1 MELPRRPERTADD
14 TRALVDQHSSS
25 LPRCRTGGGRYKRRT
40 LFLCLTTLT
49 LLFGP
54 FAMICVSGR
63 SLLSTLRSPTDS
75 QQITQTSLHHGRV
88 WSLSV
93 TGRECVCHLHTSV
106 LTLAQVPDGVF
117 AFVCTS
123 ARVSENKNKRITLDL
138 CSSSVSN
145 VSSEQMS

>member
-40 LFLCLTTLT
+40 LFLCLTTLS

-106 LTLAQVPDGVF
+106 LTLAQVPDGVLHSP
-117 AFVCTS
+117 ALAHVCQKTKIS
-123 ARVSENKNKRITLDL
+123 ASRWICAAALLATLAVSR
-138 CSSSVSN
+138 
-145 VSSEQMS
+145 

>member
-14 TRALVDQHSSS
+14 TRGLVYQHSSS

-40 LFLCLTTLT
+40 LFLCLTTLS

-63 SLLSTLRSPTDS
+63 SLLSTLGSPTDS
-75 QQITQTSLHHGRV
+75 QQITQTSPHRGRV

-93 TGRECVCHLHTSV
+93 TGRECCVFFTPPCRIPDGFLRSPALAHVCQKTKISASHWICAAAPLA
-106 LTLAQVPDGVF
+106 TLA
-117 AFVCTS
+117 
-123 ARVSENKNKRITLDL
+123 VSR
-138 CSSSVSN
+138 
-145 VSSEQMS
+145 

>member
-1 MELPRRPERTADD
+1 MEQPRRPERTADD
-14 TRALVDQHSSS
+14 TRALVYHHSSS

-40 LFLCLTTLT
+40 LFLCLTTLS

-75 QQITQTSLHHGRV
+75 QQITQTSLHRGQV

-93 TGRECVCHLHTSV
+93 TGRECVSSSHLRVGSGRV
-106 LTLAQVPDGVF
+106 LRSSALAHVCQKTKISASHWICAAALLATLA
-117 AFVCTS
+117 
-123 ARVSENKNKRITLDL
+123 VSR
-138 CSSSVSN
+138 
-145 VSSEQMS
+145 